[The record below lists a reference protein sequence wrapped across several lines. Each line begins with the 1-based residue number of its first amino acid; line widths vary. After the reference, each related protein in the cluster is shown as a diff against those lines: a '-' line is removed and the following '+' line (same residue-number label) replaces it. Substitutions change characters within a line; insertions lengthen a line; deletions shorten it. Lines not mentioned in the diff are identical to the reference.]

1 MRPLGRPRLDLLVL
15 GGIEVLLALVVLW
28 PWLAHD
34 NLLGGDGVGHLY
46 EIAYTRDVLS
56 PHWLGWNPHVF
67 LGYAVGLGYP
77 PLSRLLVLLVQL
89 VTPLLLA
96 YKLVTAA
103 AVLATPLAA
112 WRLGRRV
119 FRPLT
124 GGAPEP
130 WGPLAVVGLVA
141 LMLAIPSGWLGLS
154 VALGGNLESSLGA
167 GMLANALGILLLLTF
182 LEALTHRD
190 RPAAVAL
197 RLALVILGHFVYG
210 LVAILGLA
218 VALLADLL
226 AKDPEAARARFAA
239 GVVAALLAGCW
250 LIPLMAGLSGMS
262 ADPVGFDWS
271 PASLAI
277 VTLGTVAAVLTIR
290 RRSGPPR
297 LMALLHLVLLASAL
311 LAEAVGVPT
320 HYYRLTPV
328 FMLTGGLP
336 LVSLLPRAPRVVMAV
351 AALSLALAAIAL
363 RPPPTRGN
371 PPLDLS
377 AAPRDPGRLLVMAP
391 DLHAPG
397 ALAIPMEVQRV
408 TGVDVSHGISMES
421 APNAR
426 YLYYTLAE
434 VSRVFPIWTDYVPA
448 RAGRATLPWLRARL
462 ELFGIEGALTDV
474 RLGAFFG
481 DPSLDQRARFAF
493 DYPDLT
499 GGNRP
504 ETFFLDPSR
513 RRLRYHRYDLG
524 PAPLAAPLTR
534 APVFAP
540 DLEAAAR
547 AWFPEAQAD
556 ARPCA
561 CDPADFPVTPAR
573 TPVQAAYA
581 GRERVEIDTG
591 SAAPQTFV
599 LKIAHHPFWR
609 PESDEV
615 QLSEIAPHL
624 MLVRG
629 AGAFALVWDPAPW
642 PTLGLAAT
650 SLGLLLLLALGWSA
664 RRRRGGRA

>member
-1 MRPLGRPRLDLLVL
+1 MLGA
-15 GGIEVLLALVVLW
+15 IEVLLAVVVLW

-34 NLLGGDGVGHLY
+34 NLLAGDGVGHLY
-46 EIAYTRDVLS
+46 EIAYLRDVLGTR
-56 PHWLGWNPHVF
+56 WLGWNPHVF
-67 LGYAVGLGYP
+67 LGYPVGLGYP

-89 VTPLLLA
+89 VAPLLLA
-96 YKLVTAA
+96 YKLVTAV

-119 FRPLT
+119 FRPVT
-124 GGAPEP
+124 GGDPEP
-130 WGPLAVVGLVA
+130 WGPLAVVGIVTV
-141 LMLAIPSGWLGLS
+141 MLTIPSSWLGLS

-167 GMLANALGILLLLTF
+167 GMLANALGILLLLSF
-182 LEALTHRD
+182 LEALVRRD
-190 RPAAVAL
+190 RPAALAL

-218 VALLADLL
+218 AALLADGMARDL
-226 AKDPEAARARFAA
+226 AAARVRVAA

-250 LIPLMAGLSGMS
+250 LIPLMAGLGGMS
-262 ADPVGFDWS
+262 ADPVGFDWG
-271 PASLAI
+271 PVSLA
-277 VTLGTVAAVLTIR
+277 VVALGTIAAALALR
-290 RRSGPPR
+290 RRDGAPR
-297 LMALLHLVLLASAL
+297 LVALLHLVLLASAL
-311 LAEAVGVPT
+311 LAEAVGIPT

-336 LVSLLPRAPRVVMAV
+336 LVSLLPRAPRVVAAV
-351 AALSLALAAIAL
+351 LTLSIALAAVTL

-371 PPLDLS
+371 PPLDLD

-397 ALAIPMEVQRV
+397 ALAIPMEFQRV

-434 VSRVFPIWTDYVPA
+434 VSRVFPTWTDYVPA
-448 RAGRATLPWLRARL
+448 RSGEATLARLRARL
-462 ELFGIEGALTDV
+462 DLFGFSGVLTDV

-481 DPSLDQRARFAF
+481 DPSLDRRARFAF

-504 ETFFLDPSR
+504 EVFFLDVAR
-513 RRLRYHRYDLG
+513 RALRYHRYDLG
-524 PAPLAAPLTR
+524 PAALATPLAEAPTR
-534 APVFAP
+534 AA

-547 AWFPEAQAD
+547 AWFPDPEGSP
-556 ARPCA
+556 RPCA
-561 CDPADFPVTPAR
+561 CEPEAFPPSPTAA
-573 TPVQAAYA
+573 PVRATYS
-581 GRERVEIDTG
+581 GRDRLEIDTG
-591 SAAPQTFV
+591 SDAPVSVV
-599 LKIAHHPFWR
+599 LKVSHHPFWR
-609 PESDEV
+609 PDSDGV
-615 QLSEIAPHL
+615 RLAEIAPHL

-642 PTLGLAAT
+642 PSVGLAAT
-650 SLGLLLLLALGWSA
+650 ALGLILLVPLGWSA